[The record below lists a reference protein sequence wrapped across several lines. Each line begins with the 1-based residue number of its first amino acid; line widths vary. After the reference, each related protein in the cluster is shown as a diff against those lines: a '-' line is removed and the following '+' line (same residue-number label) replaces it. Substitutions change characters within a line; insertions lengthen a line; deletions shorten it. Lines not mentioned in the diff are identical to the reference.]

1 MLHAGIA
8 QLVERNLAKVEVASS
23 SLVSRSKFKV
33 PFNASS
39 KKDLRVLFCL
49 LVAGAR
55 TDGVAVAR
63 FADQRARH
71 ACRSNCAE
79 CIREGDIRADASWR
93 DDDAVQRQAA
103 CSVLVLGSCRRAQSP
118 S

>member
-39 KKDLRVLFCL
+39 KKDLRVLGIPTFLKHQRHL
-49 LVAGAR
+49 LTHCFGQC
-55 TDGVAVAR
+55 T
-63 FADQRARH
+63 
-71 ACRSNCAE
+71 
-79 CIREGDIRADASWR
+79 
-93 DDDAVQRQAA
+93 
-103 CSVLVLGSCRRAQSP
+103 
-118 S
+118 